1 MTTTI
6 VSKKYITAEEYLEQE
21 RMNLRE
27 LGGKYAYF
35 NQKRIAI
42 TDSSIPHSGIE
53 SNLSFVF
60 QSQARLYKT
69 NHLVLSSNAK
79 VLSFLKYKNYLYP
92 DLVVVE
98 GRPFHADD
106 NNDIVLN
113 PSILVEVLSDSTESF
128 DRGDKFRSYRQ
139 INSLKEYVLIAQ
151 DECRIEHFFKDDNG
165 RWQIGEVIAEGSL
178 KLIYSPIELSIEDV
192 YFNVIFEEK

>member
-1 MTTTI
+1 MTATI
-6 VSKKYITAEEYLEQE
+6 ALEKRMTAEEYLEQE
-21 RMNLRE
+21 RANLRE
-27 LGGKYAYF
+27 FGGKHEFF
-35 NQKRIAI
+35 NQQLIEMAGR
-42 TDSSIPHSGIE
+42 SIPHSGIE

-60 QSQARLYKT
+60 QTQSRAHKT

-79 VLSFLKYKNYLYP
+79 VLSFLTYKNYLYP

-139 INSLKEYVLIAQ
+139 IKSLKEYILIAQ
-151 DECRIEHFFKDDNG
+151 DEYRIEHFFKDENE
-165 RWQIGEVIAEGSL
+165 RWQIGEVITEGSL
-178 KLIYSPIELSIEDV
+178 KLIYSPIELSVEDV
-192 YFNVIFEEK
+192 YFNVVFEGK

>member
-1 MTTTI
+1 MAA
-6 VSKKYITAEEYLEQE
+6 KKDMIAEEYLEKE
-21 RMNLRE
+21 RTNLRE
-27 LGGKYAYF
+27 IGGKYAYF
-35 NQKRIAI
+35 NQKRIEM
-42 TDSSIPHSGIE
+42 TNFSIPHSGIE

-60 QSQARLYKT
+60 QSQARAHKT

-113 PSILVEVLSDSTESF
+113 PSVLFEVLSDSTESF

-151 DECRIEHFFKDDNG
+151 NEVRIEHFFKDENG
-165 RWQIGEVIAEGSL
+165 RWQIGEVITEGSL
-178 KLIYSPIELSIEDV
+178 KLVHSPIELSVDDV
-192 YFNVIFEEK
+192 YFNVVFE

>member
-1 MTTTI
+1 MTATI
-6 VSKKYITAEEYLEQE
+6 ALKKRITAEEYLEQE
-21 RMNLRE
+21 RANLRE
-27 LGGKYAYF
+27 FGGKHEFF
-35 NQKRIAI
+35 NQQLIEMAGG
-42 TDSSIPHSGIE
+42 SIPHSGIE

-60 QSQARLYKT
+60 QSQARQHKT

-79 VLSFLKYKNYLYP
+79 VLSFLTYKNYLYP

-151 DECRIEHFFKDDNG
+151 DAYRMEHFFKNENG
-165 RWQIGEVIAEGSL
+165 RWQIGEVITEGSL
-178 KLIYSPIELSIEDV
+178 KLTYSPIELSIEDV
-192 YFNVIFEEK
+192 YFNVVFEEK